1 MDKESIISLIN
12 NSIKEG
18 IHVIDSKARTLL
30 YNSTMADFEGMKI
43 DAVLNKQLLEVLP
56 SLQGK
61 STLIKV
67 LETGK
72 SITMNH
78 QTYFNKDGKQISTV
92 NSTWPIKKGRKI
104 IGAVEIAKDVTIIER
119 TVNSLLSSNQILNK
133 NDTKENHKFAKY
145 TLDDILGNS
154 PEILNA
160 KQITNM
166 ASKTDSSVLIIGESG
181 TGKELFAQ
189 SIHNASKRSHKPF
202 IAENCA
208 AMPESL
214 LEGLL
219 FGTTK
224 GGFTGAVDR
233 AGLLQ
238 QANGGTLLLDEIN
251 SMPLGLQAKLL
262 RVLQE
267 SKFRPIGSTKEIKV
281 DVRIV
286 AITNKEPFKLIEDR
300 MLRED
305 LFFRLSVVNLYIP
318 PLRNRKGDLDILKNH
333 FIKSLEKKLN
343 KTISG
348 IDNKVLEFFNKYSW
362 PGNVRELQHLLEGAL
377 NIIEDKGV
385 INIEHLPYYM
395 KRHFYNQGNN
405 LDLNANLE
413 NINLD
418 FSKDMDKLCITDIS
432 ENNEMTLSKYIKQIE
447 KELIEKAMEKE
458 NHNITRAAQ
467 SLGITRQNL
476 QYKLKK
482 S

>member
-1 MDKESIISLIN
+1 MDKEAIIDLIN
-12 NSIKEG
+12 NNIKEG
-18 IHVIDSKARTLL
+18 IHVIDSEGTTLL
-30 YNSTMADFEGMKI
+30 YNSTMADFEGMTP
-43 DAVLNKQLLEVLP
+43 DAVLNKQLLDVLP

-72 SITMNH
+72 SITMNR

-92 NSTWPIKKGRKI
+92 NSTWPIKKHGKI
-104 IGAVEIAKDVTIIER
+104 IGAVEIAKDVTIIEK
-119 TVNSLLSSNQILNK
+119 TVNNLLSSTETLQK
-133 NDTKENHKFAKY
+133 SKENKGYKNTKY

-154 PEILNA
+154 PQILNA
-160 KQITNM
+160 KQIANM
-166 ASKTDSSVLIIGESG
+166 ASKSDSSVLIIGESG
-181 TGKELFAQ
+181 TGKEIFAQ
-189 SIHNASKRSHKPF
+189 SIHNASNRKNKPF

-224 GGFTGAVDR
+224 GGFTGAVNR
-233 AGLLQ
+233 AGLLE

-251 SMPLGLQAKLL
+251 SMPLGLQSKLL

-281 DVRIV
+281 DVRII
-286 AITNKEPFKLIEDR
+286 AITNKDPLKLIEDG

-318 PLRNRKGDLDILKNH
+318 PLKNREGDLAILKQH

-348 IDNKVLEFFNKYSW
+348 IDNKVTDFFYKYPW
-362 PGNVRELQHLLEGAL
+362 PGNVRELQHVLEGAL
-377 NIIEDKGV
+377 NIVEDNGM
-385 INIEHLPYYM
+385 IGLEHLPYYI
-395 KRHFYNQGNN
+395 KRHFHNVSKTSKPSDSNKIN
-405 LDLNANLE
+405 TLDILE
-413 NINLD
+413 NDNL
-418 FSKDMDKLCITDIS
+418 S
-432 ENNEMTLSKYIKQIE
+432 LSKYLDQIE
-447 KELIEKAMEKE
+447 KRLVQEAMKTEGY
-458 NHNITRAAQ
+458 NITKAAK

-482 S
+482 FSI